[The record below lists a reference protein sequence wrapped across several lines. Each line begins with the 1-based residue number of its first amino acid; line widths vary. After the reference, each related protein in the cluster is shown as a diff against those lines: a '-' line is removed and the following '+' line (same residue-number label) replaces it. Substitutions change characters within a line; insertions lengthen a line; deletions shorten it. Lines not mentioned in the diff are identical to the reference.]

1 MYQLSKEPIMHK
13 LIIALMVLLSTQSL
27 TAQDIAGKWS
37 GKLTIHGTRLTVSFN
52 VSEDENGY
60 RTTMDSPDQGVKDIP
75 VTTTLNESF
84 IVFEVP
90 MAGIT
95 YEGVHKDDSLMVGT
109 FKQNNQDFP
118 LNLSK
123 QLIEEN
129 VAPRPQE
136 PTKPYPYIS
145 ENVTF
150 ENPQAKIKLAGTL
163 TFPPDKGSFPAV
175 ILISGSGPQNRDEE
189 LMGHKPFLV
198 LSDYLTRNGIAVL
211 RFDDRGFGESTGDF
225 SSATTADF
233 AGDVASAI
241 AFLKSRNEVDTTNIG
256 LIGHS
261 EGGLIAPMVAA
272 ESADVGFIVLMA
284 GSGIRGDKLLLLQE
298 ELIERV
304 MGASEAEIENLLQTN
319 SKIFD
324 VIVST
329 GDDLD
334 LKSILRRTLE
344 ESLND
349 DSANNIPEGMTK
361 EEFISAQVNLFTSPW
376 VTYFLRYDPS
386 EALEKVTCE
395 VLAINGE
402 KDLQVP
408 PKENLS
414 AIKDALKRGG
424 NNRVTVKE
432 YEGLNHLFQESATG
446 SPMEYSVIEQTIAPL
461 VLQDVTDW
469 IIGQMK

>member
-1 MYQLSKEPIMHK
+1 MHK
-13 LIIALMVLLSTQSL
+13 LIIALLILLSTQSL
-27 TAQDIAGKWS
+27 KAQEITGKWS
-37 GKLTIHGTRLTVSFN
+37 GKLTIQGTRLTVGFN
-52 VSEDENGY
+52 VSEGKNGY

-75 VTTTLNESF
+75 ATTTFKESL

-90 MAGIT
+90 MAGIL
-95 YEGVHKDDSLMVGT
+95 YEGVYKGDSLIVGT
-109 FKQNNQDFP
+109 FTQNNQDFP
-118 LNLSK
+118 LNLTK
-123 QLIEEN
+123 QLTEEK

-136 PTKPYPYIS
+136 PKKPYPYIS

-150 ENPQAKIKLAGTL
+150 ENRQAKITLAGTL
-163 TFPPDKGSFPAV
+163 TLPHDKGNFPAV
-175 ILISGSGPQNRDEE
+175 VLISGSGPQNRDEE

-233 AGDVASAI
+233 STDVASAI
-241 AFLKSRNEVDTTNIG
+241 AYLKSRKEIDTTNIG

-272 ESADVGFIVLMA
+272 ETADVGFVVLMA

-298 ELIERV
+298 ELIEKAL
-304 MGASEAEIENLLQTN
+304 GTSEKEIRNILRTN
-319 SKIFD
+319 SSIFD
-324 VIVST
+324 IIVNSDNDVT
-329 GDDLD
+329 VKSQLNDMLD
-334 LKSILRRTLE
+334 
-344 ESLND
+344 ESLKE
-349 DSANNIPEGMTK
+349 DSAVKIPDGMTK
-361 EEFISAQVNLFTSPW
+361 EEFISAQINLFTSPW
-376 VTYFLRYDPS
+376 VAYFLRYDPS
-386 EALEKVTCE
+386 KTLENVKCP

-414 AIKDALKRGG
+414 AIKDALKKGG
-424 NNRVTVKE
+424 NDRVTIKE
-432 YEGLNHLFQESATG
+432 YENLNHLFQESDTG
-446 SPMEYSVIEQTIAPL
+446 SPLEYSVIEQTIAPI

-469 IIGQMK
+469 IIGQIK